1 MIKAKN
7 SQTKQLKLCLY
18 KKYYKIIVDLLKK
31 SKESHYRK
39 YFKDNKRNSKAVWN
53 GINEIIYS
61 RSKANAWEL
70 NCLLI
75 NDKTVSQKILQ
86 NISMIIYFTSI
97 SKELQ
102 KHIPPTKRN
111 FFDYLKNPIA
121 ELFILTPTTP
131 EEISDL
137 IQTISS
143 NKSTGTNSITTSI
156 LKKIKNEISIP
167 LSAIINNSFENRIF
181 PNLLKSAQ
189 VILVFKNGSRLS
201 CNNYRPISL
210 LSNIGKII
218 EKLIHKKL
226 NYFLEQHKVY
236 YALQFGFHLNTS
248 TNNALMSITEN
259 IQTHLS
265 K

>member
-7 SQTKQLKLCLY
+7 SQTKQLKLSLY
-18 KKYYKIIVDLLKK
+18 KKYRNIIVDLLKK

-39 YFKDNKRNSKAVWN
+39 YFKDNKRNSRAVWN

-75 NDKTVSQKILQ
+75 NNKTVSQKILQ

-102 KHIPPTKRN
+102 KHIPLTKRN

-131 EEISDL
+131 EISDL